1 MNKKL
6 SPTAVGA
13 FVVGALA
20 LIVIGI
26 ITFGSG
32 RYFRQSYEFVLFFDS
47 SVNGLKIGAP
57 VKVQGVEIGTVN
69 NILLILKEDPA
80 PGVPMEAMREVSV
93 PEKPS
98 IPVIIEIDPEKLTS
112 RGGSGEA
119 VSDPA
124 EFDELIQRGL
134 RGRLAMES
142 LVTGLLY
149 IELDF
154 QPKSPINMFAPPGSK
169 YREIP
174 TLPTTMQEVQT
185 QVRDVMDNLQKVK
198 LDLLVNTTIETV
210 QSIKRLV
217 DSPEVM
223 RAIRSLNT
231 ALASFDMLARDINA
245 QVAPLAKDLKE
256 TVKGAQDTLGGIQ
269 QLVRNVDNKVEPLV
283 TSLDDTSKAVR
294 AAMVQG
300 EKTLATADGI
310 IAEDSPLYHDLTN
323 AFTEL
328 SRAARSVRVL
338 ADYLER
344 NPNAIIT
351 GKR

>member
-1 MNKKL
+1 M
-6 SPTAVGA
+6 VGA
-13 FVVGALA
+13 IF
-20 LIVIGI
+20 LIVLGVV
-26 ITFGSG
+26 TFGSG
-32 RYFRQSYEFVLFFDS
+32 RFFRQSYEFVLFFDS

-57 VKVQGVEIGTVN
+57 VKVKGVEIGTVN
-69 NILLILKEDPA
+69 NILLVLKEEPVA
-80 PGVPMEAMREVSV
+80 GVPMAAMREVSA

-119 VSDPA
+119 LTDPG
-124 EFDELIQRGL
+124 EFDELIQQGL

-149 IELDF
+149 IDLDF
-154 QPKSPINMFAPPGSK
+154 IPGSPINMSAPPGSK

-174 TLPTTMQEVQT
+174 TLPTTLQEVET
-185 QVRDVMDNLQKVK
+185 QVRDVMDTLQRVK
-198 LDLLVNTTIETV
+198 LDLLVNKTIKTV
-210 QSIKRLV
+210 QSIQRLV

-223 RAIRSLNT
+223 KAIRSLNT
-231 ALASFDMLARDINA
+231 ALTSVDKLVREVNAHVDPLGNKLQKITQKTEDTINDM
-245 QVAPLAKDLKE
+245 
-256 TVKGAQDTLGGIQ
+256 Q
-269 QLVRNVDNKVEPLV
+269 QLVRNMDNRVEPL
-283 TSLDDTSKAVR
+283 TKSLEDASNAVR

-300 EKTLATADGI
+300 KKTLATADGL
-310 IAEDSPLYHDLTN
+310 IAEDSQLFHGLTD
-323 AFTEL
+323 ALSEL

>member
-1 MNKKL
+1 MNKKM

-13 FVVGALA
+13 FVVGAIVLM
-20 LIVIGI
+20 VIGI
-26 ITFGSG
+26 VTFGSG
-32 RYFRQSYEFVLFFDS
+32 RFFRDSYEFVLFFDS

-57 VKVQGVEIGTVN
+57 VKVKGVEIGTVN
-69 NILLILKEDPA
+69 NILLVLKEEPV
-80 PGVPMEAMREVSV
+80 PGVPMEAMREVSA

-98 IPVIIEIDPEKLTS
+98 IPVIIQIDPEKLTS
-112 RGGSGEA
+112 RGGSERA
-119 VSDPA
+119 LKDPA
-124 EFDELIQRGL
+124 EFDELIQQGL
-134 RGRLAMES
+134 RGRLATES

-149 IELDF
+149 IDLDF
-154 QPKSPINMFAPPGSK
+154 HPGSPINMSAPPGSK

-174 TLPTTMQEVQT
+174 TLPTTLQEVET
-185 QVRDVMDNLQKVK
+185 KVRDVMDTLQRVK
-198 LDLLVNTTIETV
+198 LDLLVNTTTETV

-223 RAIRSLNT
+223 SAIRSLNT
-231 ALASFDMLARDINA
+231 ALTSFDKLVREVNA
-245 QVAPLAKDLKE
+245 HVDPLGNDVREATKK
-256 TVKGAQDTLGGIQ
+256 AQDTLKDMQ
-269 QLVRNVDNKVEPLV
+269 QLVRNVDSKVKPLAK
-283 TSLDDTSKAVR
+283 SLDDTSKAVR

-300 EKTLATADGI
+300 KKTLATADGL
-310 IAEDSPLYHDLTN
+310 IAEDSQLFHGLTD
-323 AFTEL
+323 ALSEL

>member
-1 MNKKL
+1 MNKIM

-20 LIVIGI
+20 LVMIGI
-26 ITFGSG
+26 VTFGSG
-32 RYFRQSYEFVLFFDS
+32 RFFRESYEFVLFFDS

-57 VKVQGVEIGTVN
+57 VKVKGVEIGTVN
-69 NILLILKEDPA
+69 NILLILKEEPM
-80 PGVPMEAMREVSV
+80 PGVHMEAMREVSA

-119 VSDPA
+119 LTDPA
-124 EFDELIQRGL
+124 EFDELIQQGL
-134 RGRLAMES
+134 RGRQATES

-149 IELDF
+149 INLDF
-154 QPKSPINMFAPPGSK
+154 YPNSPINMSAPPGSK

-174 TLPTTMQEVQT
+174 TLPTAMQEVET
-185 QVRDVMDNLQKVK
+185 QVRDVMNTLQKVK
-198 LDLLVNTTIETV
+198 LDVLVNATTETV

-231 ALASFDMLARDINA
+231 ALTSFDKLVREVNA
-245 QVAPLAKDLKE
+245 HVDPLAKDLKE
-256 TVKGAQDTLGGIQ
+256 AVKGAQDTLGGIQ
-269 QLVRNVDNKVEPLV
+269 QLVRNVDTKVEPLV
-283 TSLDDTSKAVR
+283 SSLDDTSKAVR

-300 EKTLATADGI
+300 KKTLATADGL

-323 AFTEL
+323 ALTEL

>member
-1 MNKKL
+1 MNKKM

-13 FVVGALA
+13 FVVGAIA

-26 ITFGSG
+26 VTFGSG

-69 NILLILKEDPA
+69 NILLILKEDPVS
-80 PGVPMEAMREVSV
+80 GVPMEAMREVSA

-112 RGGSGEA
+112 RGGSGA
-119 VSDPA
+119 ALSDPA
-124 EFDELIQRGL
+124 EFDELIQQGL
-134 RGRLAMES
+134 RARLAMES

-154 QPKSPINMFAPPGSK
+154 QPESPINMVAPPGSK

-185 QVRDVMDNLQKVK
+185 QVRDVMANLQKVK
-198 LDLLVNTTIETV
+198 LDLLVNTTTETV

-223 RAIRSLNT
+223 KAIRSLNT
-231 ALASFDMLARDINA
+231 ALTSYDKLARDVNA
-245 QVAPLAKDLKE
+245 QVDPLAKDIKE
-256 TVKGAQDTLGGIQ
+256 AVQGAQDTFGGIQ
-269 QLVRNVDNKVEPLV
+269 QLVHNVDNKVEPLV

-300 EKTLATADGI
+300 KKTLATADGI

-323 AFTEL
+323 ALTEL

>member
-1 MNKKL
+1 MNKKM

-13 FVVGALA
+13 FVVGAMVLT
-20 LIVIGI
+20 VIGVV
-26 ITFGSG
+26 TFGSG
-32 RYFRQSYEFVLFFDS
+32 RFFRESYEFVLFFDS

-57 VKVQGVEIGTVN
+57 VKVKGVEIGTVN
-69 NILLILKEDPA
+69 NILLVLKEEPV
-80 PGVPMEAMREVSV
+80 PGVLMEAMREVSA

-98 IPVIIEIDPEKLTS
+98 IPVIIQIDPEKLTS
-112 RGGSGEA
+112 RGGSERA
-119 VSDPA
+119 LKEPA
-124 EFDELIQRGL
+124 EFDELIQQGL

-149 IELDF
+149 IDLDF
-154 QPKSPINMFAPPGSK
+154 HPNSPINMSAPPGSQ

-174 TLPTTMQEVQT
+174 TLPTTLQEVET
-185 QVRDVMDNLQKVK
+185 QVRDVMDTLQRVK
-198 LDLLVNTTIETV
+198 LDLLVNTTTETV

-223 RAIRSLNT
+223 RAIRALNT
-231 ALASFDMLARDINA
+231 ALTSFDKLVREVNA
-245 QVAPLAKDLKE
+245 HVDPLGKDLKE
-256 TVKGAQDTLGGIQ
+256 ATKKAQDTLNDMQ
-269 QLVRNVDNKVEPLV
+269 QLVQNVDSKLEPLAK
-283 TSLDDTSKAVR
+283 SLNDTSKAVR

-300 EKTLATADGI
+300 KKTLASADGL
-310 IAEDSPLYHDLTN
+310 IAEDSPLYHGLAN
-323 AFTEL
+323 ALSEL

>member
-1 MNKKL
+1 MNKKM

-13 FVVGALA
+13 FVLGAIGLV
-20 LIVIGI
+20 VIGI
-26 ITFGSG
+26 VTFGSG
-32 RYFRQSYEFVLFFDS
+32 RFFRDSYEFVLFFDS

-69 NILLILKEDPA
+69 NILLILKEEPA
-80 PGVPMEAMREVSV
+80 PGVPMEAMREVSA

-98 IPVIIEIDPEKLTS
+98 IPVIIQIDPEKLTS
-112 RGGSGEA
+112 RGGSERA
-119 VSDPA
+119 LKDPA
-124 EFDELIQRGL
+124 EFDELIQQGL
-134 RGRLAMES
+134 RGRLATES

-154 QPKSPINMFAPPGSK
+154 HPDSPINMMAPPGSE

-174 TLPTTMQEVQT
+174 TLPTTLQEVQS
-185 QVRDVMDNLQKVK
+185 QFMDVLDTLHKTKV
-198 LDLLVNTTIETV
+198 DVLVNTTTETV

-223 RAIRSLNT
+223 RVIHSLNA
-231 ALASFDMLARDINA
+231 ALTSFDKLAQDVNA
-245 QVAPLAKDLKE
+245 HVAPLAKDLKE
-256 TVKGAQDTLGGIQ
+256 AVKGAQDTLGGIQ
-269 QLVRNVDNKVEPLV
+269 QLVRNVDNKVEPLAK
-283 TSLDDTSKAVR
+283 SLDETSKAIN

-300 EKTLATADGI
+300 KKTLATADGL
-310 IAEDSPLYHDLTN
+310 IAEDSPLYYDLTS
-323 AFTEL
+323 ALTEL

-351 GKR
+351 GKK